1 MPFSL
6 VNTETISLITSV
18 VACVTAVLVY
28 IGELRRAKADREAQR
43 RETQRQMGMH
53 KLQDIIYKQ
62 QLKEF
67 GSSNEDYSNA
77 QQNYLALYWI
87 YLLFLVVTIVVVTY
101 LIV

>member
-1 MPFSL
+1 
-6 VNTETISLITSV
+6 
-18 VACVTAVLVY
+18 
-28 IGELRRAKADREAQR
+28 
-43 RETQRQMGMH
+43 MGMH
-53 KLQDIIYKQ
+53 KLQEIIYKQ

-77 QQNYLALYWI
+77 QQNYLALCWI